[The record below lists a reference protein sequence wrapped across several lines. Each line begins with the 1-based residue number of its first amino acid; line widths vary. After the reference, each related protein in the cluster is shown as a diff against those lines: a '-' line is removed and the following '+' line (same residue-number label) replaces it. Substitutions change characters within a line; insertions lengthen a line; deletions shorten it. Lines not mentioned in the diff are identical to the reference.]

1 MTERRTIET
10 LQREVMHLVALKGR
24 KIQHVAT
31 GGWYRVTGV
40 HFLEADM
47 SVVFS
52 YEALQQGTV
61 VFTGCLETMTREE
74 AKDQAE
80 KLGFKVSG
88 CVTKRTDYVVAGPG
102 AGMKLDAARENDIAV
117 ISEGDWIQRCMSP
130 ISFIRPIGQLLD
142 GRFVIGGV

>member
-1 MTERRTIET
+1 MTERRSIET
-10 LQREVMHLVALKGR
+10 LRREVTHLAALNGR

-47 SVVFS
+47 RVMFS

-61 VFTGCLETMTREE
+61 VFTGCLETMTRDE

-102 AGMKLDAARENDIAV
+102 AGTKLDAARQADIAV
-117 ISEGDWIQRCMSP
+117 LSETEWAQLCAAP

-142 GRFVIGGV
+142 GRFIIGGV